1 MPVLLLEVMVM
12 KMTWREAFLP
22 VIGGRNGGKRL
33 YREGQEKDKKI
44 QKKAEGFPEHWS
56 FGSSEI
62 EVFKNNFY
70 KGNINIFN
78 KNNIVC
84 GIQNIK
90 LINIWKQCLHML

>member
-44 QKKAEGFPEHWS
+44 QKKAEGFPEH
-56 FGSSEI
+56 
-62 EVFKNNFY
+62 
-70 KGNINIFN
+70 
-78 KNNIVC
+78 
-84 GIQNIK
+84 
-90 LINIWKQCLHML
+90 